1 MVDGDSFLPEL
12 IPLSRNLKTA
22 GEIGLQALRYV
33 EGKTV
38 APADWVA
45 QQNQALDTMAKPVAE
60 VILAAVRPVKTLV
73 NKAGTVRVRP
83 PGR

>member
-1 MVDGDSFLPEL
+1 MRAIATAVVVFLG
-12 IPLSRNLKTA
+12 A
-22 GEIGLQALRYV
+22 
-33 EGKTV
+33 V
-38 APADWVA
+38 APAVA